1 MKDRIKKIRE
11 DAGLNQSKFGERIS
25 ISRSAVWKI
34 ENGENTPSEQ
44 TISLICKE
52 FNVNDRWIREGIEP
66 MYQPS
71 EDKLSYYLG
80 QIKGGNDDFIKDLVE
95 VYMEL
100 DQNSK
105 EALKKIATSMA
116 KKISE
121 REQT

>member
-52 FNVNDRWIREGIEP
+52 FNINENWLRFGTEPMKVSHIEFGDICREIGVNDPKARQAILDYYELS
-66 MYQPS
+66 PS
-71 EDKLSYYLG
+71 DKELFW
-80 QIKGGNDDFIKDLVE
+80 KFVE
-95 VYMEL
+95 KFM
-100 DQNSK
+100 K
-105 EALKKIATSMA
+105 
-116 KKISE
+116 
-121 REQT
+121 